1 MAAALP
7 VLEGPQ
13 QRGRGVQGQYVYA
26 IVMVQPTAQ
35 VVARGMKQPSDFT
48 RTTFNDMIVKCL
60 AECHKTVVET
70 ATFQEPHAS
79 GDMHVNSL
87 VRADAQY
94 RWKPVAERLLQH
106 YKVHVSFAQNMK
118 TWAEGVVYFR
128 VASGHKGP
136 QDLDQTPEQW
146 HANGTPSR
154 FEDFLPRRWQ
164 QPGFVRAT
172 KLSNLAFYELCL
184 EHNLKTENAVWAK
197 ADQLG
202 QSGDKGLLAYCLD
215 TDVET
220 QFAKVLRATGAQE
233 QARRAT
239 LTRVQVLEEAL
250 AQKTCSCAC
259 PGKCYDLQ
267 KQVLQKNGLDG
278 PFQEAVF
285 GALVAGRAKKR
296 NLCLIGPSDCAKSFL
311 YKGLRELYRVY
322 ERPDGGSYQLEDL
335 LGQEVVFLNDFEFD
349 AGAKEWMCWSYFKN
363 FLEGGRCKVARP
375 KNRGGNCYF
384 EDSAPVFMTAPA
396 EVKLFQRGVEVTG
409 ETKQMRQRIHYLYL
423 TEQIPDEQR
432 EEVLKNCAH
441 CSARLYLE
449 GRTPA
454 PRQPAPQQTPP
465 SSSAPSPKRRRLSP
479 QEVVKELT
487 DLKALLDAGLLT
499 APELQDLKTRLLS

>member
-1 MAAALP
+1 MAAADP
-7 VLEGPQ
+7 DLEGPP

-48 RTTFNDMIVKCL
+48 RSSFNEMIVKCHTD
-60 AECHKTVVET
+60 CDKTLVET
-70 ATFQEPHAS
+70 ATFQEPHAN
-79 GDMHVNSL
+79 GDMHFNSL

-106 YKVHVSFAQNMK
+106 YRVHVSFGQNIK

-136 QDLDQTPEQW
+136 QDLDQSPEQW

-172 KLSNLAFYELCL
+172 KLSNLAFYELCV
-184 EHNLKTENAVWAK
+184 EHGLTTETAVWAK
-197 ADQLG
+197 ATELS
-202 QSGDKGLLAYCLD
+202 QSGDKGLLAYVLD

-220 QFAKVLRATGAQE
+220 QFAKVLRATKAQE

-239 LTRVQVLEEAL
+239 LTRVQLLEEHV
-250 AQKTCSCAC
+250 AQKTCGCAS

-267 KQVLQKNGLDG
+267 KQVLQANGLDG
-278 PFQEAVF
+278 TFQEAVF
-285 GALVAGRAKKR
+285 GTLVAGRAKKR
-296 NLCLIGPSDCAKSFL
+296 NVCLVGPTDCAKSFL
-311 YKGLRELYRVY
+311 FKGLRELYHVY
-322 ERPDGGSYQLEDL
+322 ERPDGGNYQLEDL

-375 KNRGGNCYF
+375 KNRGGNTYF
-384 EDSAPVFMTAPA
+384 TDSAPVFMTAPA
-396 EVKLFQRGVEVTG
+396 EVKLLQRGVEVTG
-409 ETKQMRQRIHYLYL
+409 ETKQMRQRIQYFYMNH
-423 TEQIPDEQR
+423 QIPDEQR
-432 EEVLKNCAH
+432 EEVLKH
-441 CSARLYLE
+441 CGHCTARLYLE
-449 GRTPA
+449 GRTPTA
-454 PRQPAPQQTPP
+454 RQPAQQRPP
-465 SSSAPSPKRRRLSP
+465 SSSSAPSPKRRRLSP

-499 APELQDLKTRLLS
+499 ATELQDLKTRLLS